1 MTGKAGLKAGLIGV
15 VVLLV
20 ITAINNLLPIAGTMI
35 YVMCGVSMLIYAG
48 VGVLAG
54 LFLDPPRTPG
64 TGAGAGAIAGLISGG
79 INGVIGFIIIS
90 VRLAQGWGYPGLT
103 PEQLQQVNEMGMNL
117 QLLVIP
123 GAICG
128 LLIGSGV
135 AAIGG
140 AVLAAVKPD

>member
-1 MTGKAGLKAGLIGV
+1 MTGKAGLKAGLIGI

-20 ITAINNLLPIAGTMI
+20 ITATNNLLPIAGTLT
-35 YVMCGVSMLIYAG
+35 YVMCGVSMLIYVG
-48 VGVLAG
+48 VGILAG
-54 LFLDPPRTPG
+54 FFLDPPRTPG
-64 TGAGAGAIAGLISGG
+64 KGAGAGAIAGLISGG
-79 INGVIGFIIIS
+79 VNGVIGFIIIF
-90 VRLAQGWGYPGLT
+90 VRLAQGLGYPGLT

-117 QLLVIP
+117 QLLAIP

-140 AVLAAVKPD
+140 AVFGATKPD